1 MSENQ
6 QVENP
11 VDPQEEERKI
21 IKSIEA
27 LSLEYNASLD
37 DLGEIEILT
46 QEIEN
51 KMFKIFLDQRKNPK
65 ANEET
70 KDEYDAV
77 FMELV
82 EIKQDFLQKQ
92 SRSFR
97 LLQKFRNLHVGYLQN
112 VNVALA
118 NKIRELSPVAVAGSS
133 EPAAAESSEPSEQP
147 SKTVSNRLQSTGK
160 SRA

>member
-11 VDPQEEERKI
+11 VDPQEEERKLV
-21 IKSIEA
+21 KSIEA

-65 ANEET
+65 AIEET

-82 EIKQDFLQKQ
+82 EIKQDYLQKQ

-118 NKIRELSPVAVAGSS
+118 NKIRELSPAPPVEAEAVG
-133 EPAAAESSEPSEQP
+133 ESSESTEQP
-147 SKTVSNRLQSTGK
+147 SKTVSTRLQSTGK